1 MSCPP
6 VSVIQSNECI
16 GNSLAGINDNF
27 ASLSNGICDNINRI
41 TDIESDITNLTTR
54 LNALSSLVAPGA
66 AKAWVVF
73 DATKDSDGV
82 ISSSG
87 NNRLIRSSYNV
98 SSVLKYS
105 ASSGSPGLFE
115 ITFTTPFANNNYGV
129 IATCSEKA
137 AISGNFV
144 WAQPSLRDSSFI
156 QLYIRSIG
164 ASDIADP
171 DYVSVIVI

>member
-1 MSCPP
+1 MSCPT

-27 ASLSNGICDNINRI
+27 ASLSDGICNNINRI
-41 TDIESDITNLTTR
+41 VDIEDDITNLTTR
-54 LNALSSLVAPGA
+54 LNTLSSLVTPGA

-73 DATKDSDGV
+73 DATKEANTGTV
-82 ISSSG
+82 NPLG
-87 NNRLIRSSYNV
+87 NRLIRNSYNV

-105 ASSGSPGLFE
+105 TTLGLFE
-115 ITFTTPFANNNYGV
+115 VTFTTPFTNNNYGV

-137 AISGNFV
+137 AGSGNFV
-144 WAQPSLRDSSFI
+144 WAQPSLRDTNFI

-164 ASDIADP
+164 TSDIADP
-171 DYVSVIVI
+171 EFVSVIVI